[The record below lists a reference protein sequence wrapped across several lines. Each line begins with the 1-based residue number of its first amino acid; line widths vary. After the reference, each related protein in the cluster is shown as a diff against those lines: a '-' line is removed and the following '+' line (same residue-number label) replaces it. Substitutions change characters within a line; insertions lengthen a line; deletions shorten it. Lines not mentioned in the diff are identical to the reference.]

1 MKFPGLLALLET
13 DPGFAATLADSRRR
27 GVTALD
33 VTTVASFF
41 PRLVEAFGAGRIAWG
56 SNFPAH
62 AGTMAALLGEARHAL
77 ACLSEADQAM
87 IFSGTARRLYP
98 ALAR

>member
-41 PRLVEAFGAGRIAWG
+41 PRLVASIAEESGRTVLLVASTYREAEQLTADHFLFAA
-56 SNFPAH
+56 PA
-62 AGTMAALLGEARHAL
+62 
-77 ACLSEADQAM
+77 
-87 IFSGTARRLYP
+87 
-98 ALAR
+98 